1 MLQKNKVFLIMK
13 KRFLKP
19 AEEAEVELNQLIEK
33 SILENKN
40 KKSVKQYFDDKKRDE
55 NKDKFFF
62 VSIIMLKNLQH

>member
-1 MLQKNKVFLIMK
+1 MK